1 MESDH
6 EQIIDEN
13 MMRKYNAVVHKI
25 ERGGIAQKAG
35 LKAKDRIISINGHYL
50 RDLIDYNFTSA
61 DAGVKILVERQ
72 KSELI
77 EFDIEKDYG
86 EDLGIAFETPVF
98 DEISRCSNSCMF
110 CFMDQMP
117 DGMRKSL
124 YLKDEDYRLSF
135 LYGNFMTMTRM
146 TEEDFERVKSLY
158 LTPLYISVHTTNLK
172 LRKQI
177 LKSHKAENIMKQ
189 LEELTSSG
197 ISIHTQV
204 VLMPGIND
212 GEELV
217 KTIEDLSYFYPQL
230 ESIGIVPVG
239 LTRFREGLAPIKTYT
254 AKEALAVINTVK
266 AFQKK
271 YRRRFDKNLVYL
283 ADEFYYMASEPL
295 PEGAEYDDYPQFEN
309 GIGIARSFHDDYHSS
324 LKKIPSKLK
333 YPREFSIVTGE
344 LGAKSLQNIIH
355 DLNSRVDGLKIDMVM
370 VENEFFGSSVT
381 VTGLLTGRD
390 IINHFMKKPKEIPET
405 IVLPSI
411 MLNDNV
417 FLDDVTVDEMKKE
430 LSTNVEIINNDF
442 KGLLDY
448 ISR

>member
-239 LTRFREGLAPIKTYT
+239 MTRFREGLAPIKTYT